1 MKSKINLILILI
13 GFLYSQD
20 IDPVYTGSFGSVTIN
35 NQVYNQ
41 FSLRPEL
48 VLGKVGLGLDIYFY
62 FDQDGNLYDE
72 NWNFSS
78 SEDVYKTLI
87 DKIYYLRWG
96 VPDDDLYFRVG
107 ALSGITLGNGS
118 LVKGYSNVMDYPRV
132 RRTGINFKYAFPNF
146 KFQFVHSDLK
156 EAKEPGLFAVGGSF
170 EYIKNLDFNFNIVI
184 DPNQRKGLLDSDRD
198 GYPDFIEPEFAND
211 ANQWHHLQDN
221 ITDLYNTDFCIEAVI
236 DNNQNGWDDGCDT
249 IIEDYENQITEY
261 SNLLD
266 LDDKNQVAGI
276 SLGLT
281 YTINDRIKLFSEFS
295 QLSGE
300 TINPYDEGTDDN
312 NNFNNRLGFGY
323 IPIGFIAEWDKV
335 TLTLDYRQN
344 SENYLFNYWD
354 QNYDHTRAMVIE
366 EDGTNKVRTKEDKLY
381 LYGKSKGAS
390 LNITSNFLKIFQLEM
405 MYQYLNGDKW
415 DESITDYKSDQNST
429 FYTKLDI
436 DTSIIQKVR
445 IAEIFYQQSYS
456 DKPFSFKPDE
466 NTLFGYNIGVEM
478 ADNMVL
484 ILKGRKSYVFED
496 DGYRPIKTTQIE
508 TQVIF

>member
-13 GFLYSQD
+13 GFIYSQD
-20 IDPVYTGSFGSVTIN
+20 INPVYTGSFGSVTIN

-48 VLGKVGLGLDIYFY
+48 VFRKFGLGLDLYFY

-78 SEDVYKTLI
+78 SEDVYKTLV

-107 ALSGITLGNGS
+107 ALPKITLGNGS
-118 LVKGYSNVMDYPRV
+118 LVNGYSNVMDYPRV
-132 RRTGINFKYAFPNF
+132 RRTGLNFKYAFSNF
-146 KFQFVHSDLK
+146 KFQVVHSDLK
-156 EAKEPGLFAVGGSF
+156 EAKEPGLFALGGSF

-198 GYPDFIEPEFAND
+198 GYPDIVEPDYAND
-211 ANQWHHLQDN
+211 SSQWHLNQDIIAWLN
-221 ITDLYNTDFCIEAVI
+221 
-236 DNNQNGWDDGCDT
+236 DNCTADDGCADE
-249 IIEDYENQITEY
+249 IALAQEEMEQEAY
-261 SNLLD
+261 LLD
-266 LDDKNQVAGI
+266 LNDKNQVAGI

-281 YTINDRIKLFSEFS
+281 YTINNRIKLFSEFS
-295 QLSGE
+295 QLSGA
-300 TINPYDEGTDDN
+300 TLNPYDSTIQEDSY
-312 NNFNNRLGFGY
+312 NNFDNRLGFGY

-335 TLTLDYRQN
+335 TLTLDLRQN

-366 EDGTNKVRTKEDKLY
+366 DYEGDNVVITKEDKLY
-381 LYGKSKGAS
+381 LYGESKGAS
-390 LNITSNFLKIFQLEM
+390 LKINSNFLKIFQLEM

-415 DESITDYKSDQNST
+415 DESVADYESDQNST
-429 FYTKLDI
+429 FYTKIDI

-456 DKPFSFKPDE
+456 NKPFSFKPDE

-478 ADNMVL
+478 ADNMIL

-496 DGYRPIKTTQIE
+496 DRYRPVKTTQIE